1 MLGFTIAKQPYYYLW
16 PKFSQHGAA
25 ADAHAWFATCA
36 CVGNANATRRVLR
49 MPTIRSTLV
58 WCARTVWFLLLLPCS
73 CSELMSPSLPFTLP
87 FRDYTRDGE
96 HCADRAHVVF
106 VPIKPAGSVAMRGI
120 MPLSILNS
128 TRGQLH
134 RARVSY
140 VTFAKTPTGSSS
152 PEDRLEHHFSTYG
165 RPSACVLIKEHLISA
180 AKTCRR
186 HGALVLLDCI
196 DNDRCSSAHLTHDFK
211 KYYHAVIVQT
221 LFHAEWL
228 AARGV
233 RPLVQ
238 PHPHG
243 DHKRRW
249 VAHPMRD
256 RLLSVG
262 LVFGDANNLPDERG
276 FEAICSACARANVTL
291 YLIESP
297 SSSTLRRPRLG
308 CKPAM
313 IRPSASPLS
322 CTHGDASDDEGT
334 LPTQPEERC
343 SELLAGNRSTTEHAG
358 AFRYRGNLTDVT
370 GQHRFYDS
378 AVNQRLKDLI
388 DVGLLWP
395 PGHRKDSSMAVA
407 NRPGT
412 RMHWWWAQSIPVIA
426 YPMPA
431 YTEASQRIN
440 YPSSLVDLTTQAD
453 IERALCTI
461 ASRRSRTCLQ
471 RAVIRGAFLTS
482 PLHAALELLT
492 TVCVAADAAGLT
504 LSRGAQNGGEQQL
517 MTRALVKSGGR

>member
-1 MLGFTIAKQPYYYLW
+1 
-16 PKFSQHGAA
+16 
-25 ADAHAWFATCA
+25 
-36 CVGNANATRRVLR
+36 
-49 MPTIRSTLV
+49 MPPIRSSLA
-58 WCARTVWFLLLLPCS
+58 WCAQTACFFLLLLPCS
-73 CSELMSPSLPFTLP
+73 CSDMFGLP
-87 FRDYTRDGE
+87 FRDYIRDGE
-96 HCADRAHVVF
+96 HCADGAHVVF
-106 VPIKPAGSVAMRGI
+106 VPIVRMGSIVMRGI
-120 MPLSILNS
+120 MPLSVLNS

-140 VTFAKTPTGSSS
+140 VTFPNGSSS
-152 PEDRLEHHFSTYG
+152 PGDRLEHHFATYG
-165 RPSACVLIKEHLISA
+165 RPSACVLVKYHSMSA
-180 AKTCRR
+180 ATVCRR
-186 HGALVLLDCI
+186 HGAVVLLDCI
-196 DNDRCSSAHLTHDFK
+196 DNYRCFSAKLTDDFK
-211 KYYHAVIVQT
+211 TYYDTVIVQT
-221 LFHAEWL
+221 HLHAEWL

-243 DHKRRW
+243 DHKRRR

-262 LVFGDANNLPDERG
+262 LVFGDAKNLPDRHG

-297 SSSTLRRPRLG
+297 SSTMLRPPRPG
-308 CKPAM
+308 CKPSM
-313 IRPSASPLS
+313 IRPSASPMS
-322 CTHGDASDDEGT
+322 CTHDDASDDEGT

-343 SELLAGNRSTTEHAG
+343 SELLAGNRSSTEHAG

-395 PGHRKDSSMAVA
+395 PGRRTESSKAVA

-471 RAVIRGAFLTS
+471 KAVIRGAFLAS

-504 LSRGAQNGGEQQL
+504 LSASRGAQDGAGEQQL

>member
-1 MLGFTIAKQPYYYLW
+1 MALSSRNRLASRVLFYIPQTAP
-16 PKFSQHGAA
+16 
-25 ADAHAWFATCA
+25 
-36 CVGNANATRRVLR
+36 TRRAYIVR
-49 MPTIRSTLV
+49 ATHPEMEITGVVRANGV
-58 WCARTVWFLLLLPCS
+58 CFLLLLPCS
-73 CSELMSPSLPFTLP
+73 CSDMSLQRQSPSRPFALP
-87 FRDYTRDGE
+87 FRDYIRDGE
-96 HCADRAHVVF
+96 HCADGAHVVF
-106 VPIKPAGSVAMRGI
+106 VPIVPMGSIVMRGI
-120 MPLSILNS
+120 MPLSVLNS

-140 VTFAKTPTGSSS
+140 VTFAKTPNGSSS
-152 PEDRLEHHFSTYG
+152 PGDRLEHHFATYG
-165 RPSACVLIKEHLISA
+165 RPSACVLVKYHSVSA
-180 AKTCRR
+180 ATVCRR
-186 HGALVLLDCI
+186 HGAVVLLDCI
-196 DNDRCSSAHLTHDFK
+196 DNYRCFSAKLTDDFK
-211 KYYHAVIVQT
+211 TYYDTVIVQT
-221 LFHAEWL
+221 RFHAEWL

-243 DHKRRW
+243 DHKRRR
-249 VAHPMRD
+249 VAHPVRN

-262 LVFGDANNLPDERG
+262 LVFGDAKNLPDKRG

-297 SSSTLRRPRLG
+297 SSTMLRPPRPG
-308 CKPAM
+308 CKPSM

-426 YPMPA
+426 YPMPS

-440 YPSSLVDLTTQAD
+440 YPSSLVELTTQAD

-504 LSRGAQNGGEQQL
+504 LSRGANGGEQQL
-517 MTRALVKSGGR
+517 MTRALIKSGGR

>member
-1 MLGFTIAKQPYYYLW
+1 MVVHVAASYKSLQRQP
-16 PKFSQHGAA
+16 
-25 ADAHAWFATCA
+25 
-36 CVGNANATRRVLR
+36 
-49 MPTIRSTLV
+49 
-58 WCARTVWFLLLLPCS
+58 
-73 CSELMSPSLPFTLP
+73 LPFNLP
-87 FRDYTRDGE
+87 FRDYAREGE
-96 HCADRAHVVF
+96 HCADGAHVVF
-106 VPIKPAGSVAMRGI
+106 VPIIPMGSIVMRGM
-120 MPLSILNS
+120 MPLSVLNS

-134 RARVSY
+134 RTRVSY
-140 VTFAKTPTGSSS
+140 VTYAKTPNGSSS
-152 PEDRLEHHFSTYG
+152 LEDRLKRHFTTYG
-165 RPSACVLIKEHLISA
+165 RPSACVLIKYPSVPA
-180 AKTCRR
+180 ATLCRR
-186 HGALVLLDCI
+186 HGAVVLLDCI
-196 DNDRCSSAHLTHDFK
+196 DNYRCFSAKLTDDLK
-211 KYYHAVIVQT
+211 AYYDGVIVQT
-221 LFHAEWL
+221 RVHAEWL

-243 DHKRRW
+243 DHKRRR
-249 VAHPMRD
+249 VAHPMRN

-262 LVFGDANNLPDERG
+262 LVYGDAKNLPDRHG
-276 FEAICSACARANVTL
+276 FEAICGACARANATL

-297 SSSTLRRPRLG
+297 SSTMLRPPRLG

-322 CTHGDASDDEGT
+322 CTHGDASPRDQVLGVGDEGT
-334 LPTQPEERC
+334 PLTRPDERC
-343 SELLAGNRSTTEHAG
+343 SEVLAGNRSTTEHAG
-358 AFRYRGNLTDVT
+358 AFHYRGNLTDVT

-378 AVNQRLKDLI
+378 AVNHRLKDLI

-395 PGHRKDSSMAVA
+395 PGGRRDSSMAVA

-440 YPSSLVDLTTQAD
+440 YPPSLVELTTQAD

-461 ASRRSRTCLQ
+461 ASRRYRTCLQ
-471 RAVIRGAFLTS
+471 RAVVRGAFLTS

-504 LSRGAQNGGEQQL
+504 LNRGAQYDGEQQL
-517 MTRALVKSGGR
+517 MTRALVKSEGR